1 MWFALKKAKV
11 KEERFSVENSVEN
24 TKSITIEN
32 NGNAHK

>member
-1 MWFALKKAKV
+1 MQFALKKAKV
-11 KEERFSVENSVEN
+11 KEERFTVENTVEN